1 MPCVIFLTHVSY
13 IDLLMDFDVVSMHLL
28 MVVVDKIE
36 TAADIIGPQ
45 NGQTHS

>member
-1 MPCVIFLTHVSY
+1 
-13 IDLLMDFDVVSMHLL
+13 MDFDVFSMHLL

-36 TAADIIGPQ
+36 TATDIIGPQ